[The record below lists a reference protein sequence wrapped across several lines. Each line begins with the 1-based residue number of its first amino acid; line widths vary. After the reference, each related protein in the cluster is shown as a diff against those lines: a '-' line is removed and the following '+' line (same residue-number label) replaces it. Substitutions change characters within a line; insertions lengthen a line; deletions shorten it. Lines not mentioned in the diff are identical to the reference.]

1 MYFKYNKRLA
11 LILSVSSL
19 LMLPEGFSMESHD
32 EQRQYSYQGNNTIP
46 KPQDQE
52 EVHLTENQK
61 TIDEFEEVHLRG
73 YLENQKGQS
82 VEEYLKNKLEE
93 INKLPTMQEKKNF
106 LANLERDTEESL
118 FEETKKQ
125 FTYEIGYE
133 IFGRMRNKFFDPKNK
148 DSEIVQAYECIK
160 NYLDPKAAIEFVGWL
175 PSILCESKES
185 ERGIDIFKLI
195 ESSIDTNTFT
205 TCMLHPLAEL
215 ISDPKKRSIAQT
227 TLYPE
232 IKNKISVDEF
242 KAGISPFTQDHAT
255 SYTEEQK
262 AYLTP
267 KSLDDF
273 FNIG

>member
-1 MYFKYNKRLA
+1 
-11 LILSVSSL
+11 
-19 LMLPEGFSMESHD
+19 MLPEGFSMESHD